1 VNKPESRCQGV
12 IPVKFL
18 PHFVAVLSLA
28 STLAS
33 PGFAQSAGKDVFSSK
48 CAPCHGTDG
57 LAATPIGRALKAA
70 SFKSPA
76 AVKASDAELI
86 AIVHSG
92 KNKMPSFQGKLGD
105 DQIKAVVAYIRTL
118 QK

>member
-1 VNKPESRCQGV
+1 
-12 IPVKFL
+12 VKFL
-18 PHFVAVLSLA
+18 LHCVAISCLA
-28 STLAS
+28 ASVAS
-33 PGFAQSAGKDVFSSK
+33 PGFAQSAGADIFSSK
-48 CAPCHGTDG
+48 CAPCHGADG
-57 LAATPIGRALKAA
+57 LAATPAGKALRAA

-92 KNKMPSFQGKLGD
+92 KNKMPSFQGKLSD
-105 DQIKAVVAYIRTL
+105 DQIKAVVAHIRTL